1 MQWWE
6 NYYADVDSKD
16 IKRVE
21 AWFTEDIVLQFG
33 NTPEILGRE
42 QAIAALGGF
51 TAGLSS
57 LSHCCGR
64 AIENG
69 NEMFM
74 DAAVTYTLPDGRTV
88 CIPAATYKKR
98 RGEKICELRVYADFS
113 PLYG

>member
-6 NYYADVDSKD
+6 CYYVDVDSKD
-16 IKRVE
+16 ITRVA

-33 NTPEILGRE
+33 NAPEILGRD

-51 TAGLSS
+51 TAGLTS

-64 AIENG
+64 AVENG
-69 NEMFM
+69 DEIFM
-74 DAAVTYTLPDGRTV
+74 DAAVTYTRLDGKTMT
-88 CIPAATYKKR
+88 IPAATYKKR

-113 PLYG
+113 PLYS